1 MSSATNKSLCQVFKA
16 VDVFLAEIL
25 TTLYCSQSKAMDVEA
40 GEGVVEK
47 KVEIKLRLAEIIP
60 KLSWIFLIFVVV
72 EN

>member
-47 KVEIKLRLAEIIP
+47 KVEIKLVCVI
-60 KLSWIFLIFVVV
+60 
-72 EN
+72 